1 VSKKDDRKSEKS
13 ASLIAALLDM
23 PDDDDEAGINED
35 DDTDIAAFAPVR
47 PGVGQ
52 RLPRLVLDAATP
64 KRIARRLVAGKPLAD
79 IVRQNG
85 RTKSPGG
92 SP

>member
-1 VSKKDDRKSEKS
+1 MSRKDDRKSEKS
-13 ASLIAALLDM
+13 ASPITALLDT
-23 PDDDDEAGINED
+23 PEADDEAGINED

-47 PGVGQ
+47 PGIAQ